1 MSKWQEYRDEA
12 VDFAAPYVK
21 QAGSYVEN
29 AAGRMGRSY
38 RRNKR
43 KMTRSMRLIRF
54 KQALEI
60 VSNLV
65 MLAAALVAVAA
76 VVSRYWKD
84 SRD

>member
-1 MSKWQEYRDEA
+1 MK
-12 VDFAAPYVK
+12 
-21 QAGSYVEN
+21 
-29 AAGRMGRSY
+29 
-38 RRNKR
+38 
-43 KMTRSMRLIRF
+43 RSMRLIRF